1 MGEDPMR
8 DELLPGTLDMLILKA
23 LTMAPMHGYAIAQY
37 LQQVSKD
44 VLRVEEGSLYPAL
57 QRVQA
62 KGWVKSEWRETPNKR
77 RARYYTITAGG
88 RKQLGD
94 EVQSYQRM
102 AMAIQRVLLGHRP

>member
-1 MGEDPMR
+1 MR

-23 LTMAPMHGYAIAQY
+23 LTLAPMHGYAIAQH

-77 RARYYTITAGG
+77 RARYYTITAAG

-102 AMAIQRVLLGHRP
+102 ATAIQRVLLGQKA

>member
-1 MGEDPMR
+1 MR

-23 LTMAPMHGYAIAQY
+23 LTLAPMHGYAIAQH

-77 RARYYTITAGG
+77 RARYYTITAAG
-88 RKQLGD
+88 RKRLGD

-102 AMAIQRVLLGHRP
+102 AAAIQRVLVGNKA